1 MNASVSLRQK
11 ALSMYQTNVQ
21 HDETIVAT
29 NPQQPPIEIARSVAR
44 VLTAPDPPPLLT
56 NDCACPD
63 APFHMAAV
71 PAPNGRFI
79 CTPDTVLSDLPHGY
93 TMAFSPLAPQ
103 GPCVLSPAALQRWQ
117 TFSQPQARTESI
129 DEELAAQ
136 QLIQLEGQ
144 PFVPEAGRPT
154 TLTAWLHVTNACNLD
169 CPYCYVRKSS
179 ARMSLAD
186 GQRAIEQIITA
197 AQKHKFQHIKLKYAG
212 GEATLHMRLVRE
224 LHAYAQHLSSAAQ
237 LRVSEVLLS
246 NGVALRSKDAD
257 WIAQA
262 SINLMI
268 SLDGVG
274 KAHDAQRPTR
284 RGAGSFAAIE
294 HTVDHV
300 LMPRGIRPDIT
311 ITITR
316 QNALDAADAVRWALQ
331 RDLPVSLNFYRQPP
345 NLAVRADLMIEEQ
358 AIIEGMRRAYRVF
371 EEVMPT
377 RSHLNGLLDRAQ
389 AQAHTHTCGVG
400 LAYVVVSHEGKIA
413 QCQMHMNDSIDVQP
427 GDDII
432 TLVAQGPIQN
442 ISVDQKEGCRNCAYR
457 YRCAGGCPIET
468 FRATGRWDIR
478 SPHCQIYQ
486 SLFPEALRLEGLR
499 ILKIHG
505 FLH

>member
-1 MNASVSLRQK
+1 MH
-11 ALSMYQTNVQ
+11 QTNIP
-21 HDETIVAT
+21 HDEIIAAT
-29 NPQQPPIEIARSVAR
+29 GPDQPHNRAAGSLAF
-44 VLTAPDPPPLLT
+44 VLTAPDPAPLLT

-63 APFHMAAV
+63 APFHITAA
-71 PAPNGRFI
+71 PAPSGRFI
-79 CTPDTVLSDLPHGY
+79 CTPDTVLSGLPGGY
-93 TMAFSPLAPQ
+93 TMAFSPVAPQ
-103 GPCVLSPAALQRWQ
+103 GPCVLSPAALQRWR
-117 TFSQPQARTESI
+117 TFAQAQARAEPV
-129 DEELAAQ
+129 DDDLAAQ
-136 QLIQLEGQ
+136 QLIQPEGR
-144 PFVPEAGRPT
+144 PFVSDAAQPV
-154 TLTAWLHVTNACNLD
+154 TLTAWLHITNACNLD

-224 LHAYAQHLSSAAQ
+224 LHTYAQHLSKAAQ
-237 LRVSEVLLS
+237 IRVSEVVLS
-246 NGVALRSKDAD
+246 NGVALRSEDAD
-257 WIAQA
+257 WIAQE
-262 SINLMI
+262 SINLMV

-274 KAHDAQRPTR
+274 SAHDAQRPTR

-294 HTVDHV
+294 RTVDQV
-300 LMPRGIRPDIT
+300 LIPRGIRPDIT

-316 QNALDAADAVRWALQ
+316 QNALSAADAVRWALQ
-331 RDLPVSLNFYRQPP
+331 RDLPMSLNFYRQPP
-345 NLAVRADLMIEEQ
+345 GLATRADLQLEEQ
-358 AIIEGMRRAYRVF
+358 TIIEGMRRAYRAI

-413 QCQMHMNDSIDVQP
+413 QCQIHMNDAIDVQP

-432 TLVAQGPIQN
+432 NLVAQGPIQN
-442 ISVDQKEGCRNCAYR
+442 VSVDQKEGCRDCAYR

-478 SPHCQIYQ
+478 SPHCRIYQ

-505 FLH
+505 FLS